1 MGFPVNIGY
10 VQTALA
16 ILRVASTSRIPAMSP
31 NRRPIGLSSGSACA
45 ASLRTALLL
54 AAALLSPFAA
64 SFAQDGNVSLP
75 VPGIEKMLAADAF
88 TIVSAEI
95 SRPKAKGDITLKADV
110 SFGGQPPIRVK
121 LRKAEPGADS
131 YNNVPRYDMA
141 AYELQKLFLD
151 PAEYVVPPTALRFV
165 PLAEFRKYSPGV
177 ERTFPVTEQVLAV
190 MQYWLQDIKVVADVY
205 DPAMFDSDPVYA
217 RHIGQLNIFTD
228 IIDHADSNVGNF
240 LISRSSPGARV
251 FSVDH
256 GVAFESPESDRGKLW
271 SRLRVNRLPADTVEH
286 LRGITP
292 AMLQDSLGVVAQWQ
306 IKDGSYL
313 PTPRTVNI
321 NPRQGVRRL
330 GPILQMGLRQSEISK
345 IYRGIENLL
354 KQVDSGD
361 VTTF

>member
-1 MGFPVNIGY
+1 MTRHI
-10 VQTALA
+10 AL
-16 ILRVASTSRIPAMSP
+16 V
-31 NRRPIGLSSGSACA
+31 
-45 ASLRTALLL
+45 L
-54 AAALLSPFAA
+54 ATAALGWAAPVLS
-64 SFAQDGNVSLP
+64 QDANIALP
-75 VPGIEKMLAADAF
+75 VPEIEKMLAADDF

-165 PLAEFRKYSPGV
+165 PLAEFRKYSPDV
-177 ERTFPVTEQVLAV
+177 ERTFPVAEQVLAV

-217 RHIGQLNIFTD
+217 RHIGQLNILTD

-240 LISRSSPGARV
+240 LISKTTPGARV
-251 FSVDH
+251 FSIDH
-256 GVAFESPESDRGKLW
+256 GVAFASEESDRGKLW
-271 SRLRVNRLPADTVEH
+271 IKLRVNRLPADTVER
-286 LRGITP
+286 LRKITP

-306 IKDGSYL
+306 LKDGTYVPSPKGENL
-313 PTPRTVNI
+313 APN
-321 NPRQGVRRL
+321 QGVRRE
-330 GPILQMGLRQSEISK
+330 GAILQMGLKKSEISK
-345 IYRGIENLL
+345 LARALESLL

-361 VTTF
+361 VKTF